1 MESRSGA
8 LSSSFAADRRDD
20 KGRPEVDRPF
30 YFPQWRPPGDTEA
43 AGKNDTN
50 MNATAFPLPL
60 KIENLADGSEYEF
73 KLLSQFVFR
82 WQGTEKRATRAAWDH
97 TITVYQPDG
106 TVTPGTYQEQPARD
120 LVVPAGFCTD
130 FASIPRPLQ
139 GFLDA
144 VNDVAPA
151 AVVHDFLYTSQ
162 MFESRAMADRIF
174 FDALRANGVGWMRA
188 RTLWAGVR
196 LGGWIKWGK
205 NPEEASDWFIR
216 GAEAADAWELSK

>member
-1 MESRSGA
+1 M
-8 LSSSFAADRRDD
+8 
-20 KGRPEVDRPF
+20 DRPF

-82 WQGTEKRATRAAWDH
+82 WQGTK
-97 TITVYQPDG
+97 
-106 TVTPGTYQEQPARD
+106 EQPARD
-120 LVVPAGFCTD
+120 LVVPAEFCTD

-162 MFESRAMADRIF
+162 MFESRAMADQIF

>member
-1 MESRSGA
+1 
-8 LSSSFAADRRDD
+8 
-20 KGRPEVDRPF
+20 VDRPF
-30 YFPQWRPPGDTEA
+30 YFPQWRTPGDTEA

-50 MNATAFPLPL
+50 MNASAFPLPL

-82 WQGTEKRATRAAWDH
+82 WQGSKT
-97 TITVYQPDG
+97 
-106 TVTPGTYQEQPARD
+106 QPARD

-151 AVVHDFLYTSQ
+151 AVIHDFLYTSQ
-162 MFESRAMADRIF
+162 MFEDRANADGVF

-205 NPEEASDWFIR
+205 DPVEASNWFIL
-216 GAEAADAWELSK
+216 GAEAADAWERSK